1 MLTVA
6 QYASIAGVIASTAT
20 ILAAIIAGRGL

>member
-20 ILAAIIAGRGL
+20 ILACIVAGRAL